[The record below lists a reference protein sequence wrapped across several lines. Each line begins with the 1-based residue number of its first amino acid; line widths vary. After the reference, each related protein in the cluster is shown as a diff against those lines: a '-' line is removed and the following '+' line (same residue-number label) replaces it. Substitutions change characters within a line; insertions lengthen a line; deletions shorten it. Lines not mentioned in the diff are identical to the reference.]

1 MNAREQKA
9 ALAETVRLTGIAPH
23 DGETLREYPMGKT
36 KPSPTSHGIFRDLS
50 TRSTTPAVSTPLW
63 AM

>member
-23 DGETLREYPMGKT
+23 DGETLREYLQRIAN
-36 KPSPTSHGIFRDLS
+36 SHPDVFMERLLTLLLD
-50 TRSTTPAVSTPLW
+50 
-63 AM
+63 